1 MRGDALKQA
10 PPGAPESAGAGV
22 LLIFRRAGARLYA
35 GLQLL
40 PPGGAQ
46 QEGAGKAGGR
56 RAHGDEV
63 PPGL

>member
-10 PPGAPESAGAGV
+10 PPDAPESADAGV
-22 LLIFRRAGARLYA
+22 PLIFRRAGARLYA
-35 GLQLL
+35 RLQLL
-40 PPGGAQ
+40 PMRGAQ
-46 QEGAGKAGGR
+46 QKGTGKAGGR